1 MVASTC
7 DRKESAG
14 KVLRMFT
21 MDQTILTELAVKGQ
35 FVNSMSIMEKC
46 AADPNFTS
54 DFLNGQNPYTI
65 LVPEAKKIAVA
76 KDITIRKY
84 AVAEIDKLL
93 PAYYDG
99 EIETLEELKELFTV
113 GLSELLG
120 LS

>member
-7 DRKESAG
+7 DRKETAG
-14 KVLRMFT
+14 KVLRT
-21 MDQTILTELAVKGQ
+21 LTTDATVLTDLAVKGQ
-35 FVNSMSIMEKC
+35 FVNSVSIMEKC
-46 AADPNFTS
+46 ASDPNFTS

-65 LVPEAKKIAVA
+65 LVPEAKKISAP
-76 KDITIRKY
+76 KDITIQKY

-93 PAYYDG
+93 PSYYDG
-99 EIETLEELKELFTV
+99 EIETLDELKELFTV